1 MAATRTGTHGE
12 RGVLR
17 TTGSFQSVRGWT
29 DARLNRA
36 LRLLADL
43 DHGTDTT
50 SRGRRT
56 RGRRGAFDR
65 PILAWESHLDDLG
78 TPDRDTPEAQALE
91 YQNILEFV
99 DRLDQLSGSSM
110 GMDYNPEF
118 DPGAMDAMP
127 RVRIA
132 GAAVGVH
139 PRALYFAAAAQVGM
153 DEREGRA
160 GARGTTFRPVGCGPC
175 CATSPTWRRGS
186 RPSGLRA
193 AAAERRGAVRA
204 ARRSPAAA
212 RSTRRSTANCSAR
225 CTSSRTR
232 RRRGHRSRPS
242 PRRASRARVAGV
254 PRRPRRAHPRP
265 RADGERR
272 GRCDRGGAA
281 GRRVGRAP
289 RRPPPRLRLDRPAR
303 HRARD
308 GPRRRHLPR
317 RRPGRQPDQLRH
329 RARLL
334 AVHPPADRAPR
345 TTPPAWTRPLR
356 PGAGGTSTP
365 DASRALAGPRSRS
378 RPCRAGGD
386 RR

>member
-1 MAATRTGTHGE
+1 MLALQRSAGNRAVTRALLRSDRDGDGVEDEPSADAWPRDAAGRLTDEALRLLEERVVAATRAGRHGE

-17 TTGSFQSVRGWT
+17 STGSLESVRGWT
-29 DARLNRA
+29 DARMNRA

-50 SRGRRT
+50 ARGRRT

-99 DRLDQLSGSSM
+99 DRLDQFSRSSM

-160 GARGTTFRPVGCGPC
+160 SGRGA
-175 CATSPTWRRGS
+175 
-186 RPSGLRA
+186 LRA
-193 AAAERRGAVRA
+193 GRWAAEPVARRRRDRGAARDRADAAPPPRSAAAPSAQHADRRRRRDLRDAPRRTAPRA
-204 ARRSPAAA
+204 ANPRGPGD
-212 RSTRRSTANCSAR
+212 
-225 CTSSRTR
+225 
-232 RRRGHRSRPS
+232 RRGHRSRPS
-242 PRRASRARVAGV
+242 RRRAPRARVAGV

-265 RADGERR
+265 RANGQRR
-272 GRCDRGGAA
+272 GAAAAA
-281 GRRVGRAP
+281 GGWPPCWTGSPAP
-289 RRPPPRLRLDRPAR
+289 ATTASARSTRTAPSTRWGSPSTSTTAPAR
-303 HRARD
+303 A
-308 GPRRRHLPR
+308 
-317 RRPGRQPDQLRH
+317 
-329 RARLL
+329 A
-334 AVHPPADRAPR
+334 A
-345 TTPPAWTRPLR
+345 
-356 PGAGGTSTP
+356 
-365 DASRALAGPRSRS
+365 
-378 RPCRAGGD
+378 
-386 RR
+386 